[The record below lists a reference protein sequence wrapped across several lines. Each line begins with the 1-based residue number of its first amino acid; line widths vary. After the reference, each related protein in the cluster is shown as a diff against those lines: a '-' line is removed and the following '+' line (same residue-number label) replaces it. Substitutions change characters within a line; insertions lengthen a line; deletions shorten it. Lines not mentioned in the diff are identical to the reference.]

1 MDRTSLEPY
10 VGKNIEL
17 WLMPDGRRTIDGILV
32 KCEEQHI
39 ILNNGS
45 MWGYPLILGFQPV
58 AGESEI
64 IIEQAAPT
72 PEPLESIKIEEKKSK
87 IVKFQGDLEKIF
99 NKLRETL
106 ETFTLN
112 ADYVRKF
119 RPKGQNKIQS
129 VIESILTKYQY
140 AVKAHEDRPYSMRMR
155 ELVENAYH
163 LWKNNKTSIA
173 ASEIYAFTLYLT
185 GESEKS
191 VKLYMR
197 IHDFHGAF
205 MAASSAASKI
215 LSAACIAVSED
226 LTPEY
231 FAAFLKLEPPQLAS
245 ILIWIL
251 DNVIKGNKESEFNN
265 AAALAYKVL
274 GFNDWKDSETLFN
287 EENKKA
293 LRDWLASRPTDDKI
307 IADALKIL
315 SKESMLKQEESVQK
329 IDWTAQRFEGE
340 FEFFNPNRDKL
351 YGFIKCPIL
360 KKYGVALS
368 NENAIFVHFNQIQDR
383 QLRQKLLLGKKMHP
397 DLRVTF
403 KLGMNNY
410 GPAASEV
417 REKNDVDTVLKINMQ
432 SALAEEGKIDFYRRH
447 DAIPFGKVRTKDGEV
462 FTFNEVNISDP
473 LLMVFLEYSPSAEGL
488 PVRFT
493 RSSLDNE
500 RVQIHNIEAAVP
512 FPEDKIKAWQEGG
525 LIDKA
530 REKMNL
536 ASNETEAFELKLDEK
551 DFDPE
556 IEELLERDYIPLTSY
571 VPGEKN
577 SQSSSTERK
586 FPAHNNKNGVETF
599 NELPKFLQDKIL
611 SVTIAGKCSTE
622 FLGDNFYR
630 RGHYR
635 EVKANYLQLVS
646 RFNSDDA
653 ALTNSERAERYFL
666 IARYVYNFF
675 SLADDTDIKFYSAA
689 DEDNIRIMAY
699 KGLEYMIYDQLD
711 AAKKD
716 DEHYDTARR
725 YCLIRI
731 ADEIQ
736 TARRIDSENTWFK
749 IYIYSYFVNGL
760 HFHSKS
766 GKYSP
771 QDISLTGSS
780 LLECNDFTKF
790 FDGLLALAYVTE
802 PSMLLS
808 TLRAL
813 LYNPEY
819 ASFLIEKLGISYK
832 DGDILPELQT
842 GFQAA
847 VDEYAKRK
855 DIFELDPEVKL
866 SPEIFR
872 ILSVQSALI
881 RLMKKELQHILRTPV
896 ENLDAALKRAT
907 PILDTEEY
915 KNSLEKTRRKYNPEA
930 GLLDILP
937 INVLGKIMG
946 QYWGHFAPYFD
957 NKPFLTYW
965 KERFDKLQWVRNPV
979 VHAHPEYLKKEDIEE
994 VQAICSELSDC
1005 LSKGK

>member
-1 MDRTSLEPY
+1 LDSKSLEPY
-10 VGKNIEL
+10 IGKNIEL
-17 WLMPDGRRTIDGILV
+17 WLMPDGRRTITGVLV

-39 ILNNGS
+39 VLSNGS
-45 MWGYPLILGFQPV
+45 MLGYPLILGFQPA
-58 AGESEI
+58 AGAAEI
-64 IIEQAAPT
+64 VIEQPLPA
-72 PEPLESIKIEEKKSK
+72 PEPIIEEKKSAV
-87 IVKFQGDLEKIF
+87 IKFQADLEKIF
-99 NKLRETL
+99 DKLKETL

-140 AVKAHEDRPYSMRMR
+140 AVKTHEDRPYSMRMR

-163 LWKNNKTSIA
+163 LWKNNKTSMA

-226 LTPEY
+226 LTPAK

-251 DNVIKGNKESEFNN
+251 DNVIKDNKEAEFNN
-265 AAALAYKVL
+265 AAALACKIL
-274 GFNDWKDSETLFN
+274 GFNDWADSEILFN
-287 EENKKA
+287 NENKKA
-293 LRDWLASRPTDDKI
+293 LRDWLSTRPTDDKI

-315 SKESMLKQEESVQK
+315 SKDSLLTQEETVQK
-329 IDWTAQRFEGE
+329 VDWTTQRFEGD
-340 FEFFNPNRDKL
+340 FDFFNPNRDKL
-351 YGFIKCPIL
+351 YGFIKCPVL
-360 KKYGVALS
+360 KKYGVTLS
-368 NENAIFVHFNQIQDR
+368 NENSIFVHFNQIQDR

-403 KLGMNNY
+403 KLGSNNY

-417 REKNDVDTVLKINMQ
+417 REKSDIDTVLKINMQ

-447 DAIPFGKVRTKDGEV
+447 DAIPFGKIRAKSGEV
-462 FTFNEVNISDP
+462 FTFNELNISDP

-500 RVQIHNIEAAVP
+500 KVQIHKVEAAEP
-512 FPEDKIKAWQEGG
+512 FPDDKIKAWQEGG
-525 LIDKA
+525 LIEKA

-536 ASNETEAFELKLDEK
+536 AVAEKDFELKFDEEE
-551 DFDPE
+551 FDPE
-556 IEELLERDYIPLTSY
+556 VEELLERDYFPLAPY
-571 VPGEKN
+571 VPGENKQQN
-577 SQSSSTERK
+577 FSAPEKK
-586 FPAHNNKNGVETF
+586 FQPHNNKNGVETF

-611 SVTIAGKCSTE
+611 SATIAGKCNTE
-622 FLGDNFYR
+622 FLGDSFYR

-635 EVKANYLQLVS
+635 EVKANYLQLIS

-653 ALTNSERAERYFL
+653 ALTNAERAERYFL

-675 SLADDTDIKFYSAA
+675 SLADETDIRLYSAA

-699 KGLEYMIYDQLD
+699 KGLEYMIYDQFDL
-711 AAKKD
+711 AKKN

-736 TARRIDSENTWFK
+736 TARRIDNENTWFK

-760 HFHSKS
+760 HYHSKS

-780 LLECNDFTKF
+780 LLECNDFAKF

-802 PSMLLS
+802 PSMLNP

-813 LYNPEY
+813 IYNPEY
-819 ASFLIEKLGISYK
+819 SAFMIEKLGISYK
-832 DGDILPELQT
+832 DGDGMTELQAA
-842 GFQAA
+842 FQAS

-881 RLMKKELQHILRTPV
+881 RLMKKELTHILRTPL

-994 VQAICSELSDC
+994 VQAICGELTDC
-1005 LSKGK
+1005 LSK

>member
-1 MDRTSLEPY
+1 
-10 VGKNIEL
+10 
-17 WLMPDGRRTIDGILV
+17 
-32 KCEEQHI
+32 
-39 ILNNGS
+39 
-45 MWGYPLILGFQPV
+45 
-58 AGESEI
+58 
-64 IIEQAAPT
+64 
-72 PEPLESIKIEEKKSK
+72 
-87 IVKFQGDLEKIF
+87 
-99 NKLRETL
+99 
-106 ETFTLN
+106 
-112 ADYVRKF
+112 
-119 RPKGQNKIQS
+119 
-129 VIESILTKYQY
+129 
-140 AVKAHEDRPYSMRMR
+140 
-155 ELVENAYH
+155 
-163 LWKNNKTSIA
+163 
-173 ASEIYAFTLYLT
+173 
-185 GESEKS
+185 
-191 VKLYMR
+191 
-197 IHDFHGAF
+197 
-205 MAASSAASKI
+205 
-215 LSAACIAVSED
+215 
-226 LTPEY
+226 
-231 FAAFLKLEPPQLAS
+231 
-245 ILIWIL
+245 
-251 DNVIKGNKESEFNN
+251 
-265 AAALAYKVL
+265 
-274 GFNDWKDSETLFN
+274 
-287 EENKKA
+287 
-293 LRDWLASRPTDDKI
+293 
-307 IADALKIL
+307 
-315 SKESMLKQEESVQK
+315 
-329 IDWTAQRFEGE
+329 
-340 FEFFNPNRDKL
+340 
-351 YGFIKCPIL
+351 
-360 KKYGVALS
+360 
-368 NENAIFVHFNQIQDR
+368 NENSIFVHFNQIQDK
-383 QLRQKLLLGKKMHP
+383 QLRQKLLLGKRMHP

-462 FTFNEVNISDP
+462 FTFNEINISDP
-473 LLMVFLEYSPSAEGL
+473 LLMVFLEYSPSAEGHR
-488 PVRFT
+488 VRFT

-500 RVQIHNIEAAVP
+500 RVQIHNIESAEP

-536 ASNETEAFELKLDEK
+536 ATNEAGTSELEFDEK

-556 IEELLERDYIPLTSY
+556 VEEILERDYIPLNPY
-571 VPGEKN
+571 VTGEN
-577 SQSSSTERK
+577 RPQTLAMSERK
-586 FPAHNNKNGVETF
+586 FQAHNNKNGVETF
-599 NELPKFLQDKIL
+599 NELPNFLHDKIL
-611 SVTIAGKCSTE
+611 SVTIAGKCNTE

-646 RFNSDDA
+646 RFNNDDA

-675 SLADDTDIKFYSAA
+675 SLADDADIRFYSAA
-689 DEDNIRIMAY
+689 EEDNIRIMAY

-711 AAKKD
+711 AAKKN

-736 TARRIDSENTWFK
+736 TVRRIDSENKWFK

-760 HFHSKS
+760 HFHSKT

-780 LLECNDFTKF
+780 LLECNDFAKF

-808 TLRAL
+808 TLRSL

-832 DGDILPELQT
+832 DGDILPELQA

-881 RLMKKELQHILRTPV
+881 RLMKKELQYILKTPL
-896 ENLDAALKRAT
+896 ENLD
-907 PILDTEEY
+907 
-915 KNSLEKTRRKYNPEA
+915 S
-930 GLLDILP
+930 
-937 INVLGKIMG
+937 
-946 QYWGHFAPYFD
+946 
-957 NKPFLTYW
+957 
-965 KERFDKLQWVRNPV
+965 
-979 VHAHPEYLKKEDIEE
+979 
-994 VQAICSELSDC
+994 
-1005 LSKGK
+1005 